1 MAKQTTTM
9 SRLTGQLEKAFR
21 LLNERFFD
29 NQLETPIITVSPSSR
44 SYGHYTAWDAWT
56 SNGEA
61 KREINIASATL
72 DRPLEEVIATL
83 LHEACHLYDDTVL
96 NISDSRDGYYHND
109 RFYKTAVTHGLN
121 CERVPR
127 YGYARTSPSDELL
140 QFLLDHDEIREIE
153 LCRAKE
159 PDTVTVTVKGGDR
172 DSTVSVKGKKTSNS
186 RRWVCPGCGAIVRS
200 TRAVNLICGDCLTHF
215 VETL

>member
-1 MAKQTTTM
+1 MKPTTTM

-21 LLNERFFD
+21 LLNEHFF
-29 NQLETPIITVSPSSR
+29 NGELEIPVITVSPTDR
-44 SYGHYTAWDAWT
+44 AFGHYVPFDVWTA
-56 SNGEA
+56 NGEG

-83 LHEACHLYDDTVL
+83 LHEMCHLFDDSILHVC
-96 NISDSRDGYYHND
+96 DSRDGFYHND
-109 RFYKTAVTHGLN
+109 HFYRAAVTHGLN

-127 YGYARTSPSDELL
+127 YGYAKTSPSDDLL

-159 PDTVTVTVKGGDR
+159 PDTVTVTVKGRDR
-172 DSTVSVKGKKTSNS
+172 DSSVSVRGKKANNS

-200 TRAVNLICGDCLTHF
+200 TKAVNLICGDCLTHF
-215 VETL
+215 EETL

>member
-1 MAKQTTTM
+1 MPKQTTTM

-21 LLNERFFD
+21 LLNEHFFD
-29 NQLETPIITVSPSSR
+29 NQLEAPIITVSPTANA
-44 SYGHYTAWDAWT
+44 YGHYTPYDAWT
-56 SNGEA
+56 SNGEGR
-61 KREINIASATL
+61 REINIASATL

-83 LHEACHLYDDTVL
+83 LHELCHLYNDTILRVC
-96 NISDSRDGYYHND
+96 DSKDGYYHND
-109 RFYKTAVTHGLN
+109 HFFKTAITHGLN

-127 YGYARTSPSDELL
+127 YGYARTTPSDELL

-159 PDTVTVTVKGGDR
+159 PDTITVTVTGGDK

-200 TRAVNLICGDCLTHF
+200 TRPVNLICGDCLEHF
-215 VETL
+215 IETT